1 MTTLNESQVEPN
13 EYAAFVG
20 IDWADKRHAVCLA
33 TGHGD
38 HEIAPLDQSPEA
50 IDAWAQA
57 LHQRF
62 DGRPIGVCIES
73 RRGALISALLK
84 YPWLVLYPINPR
96 QLSSYRD
103 AVNPSGAKD
112 DDGDAGL
119 LCDFLRLHRQ
129 QLRPLELEDA
139 ATREIRGL
147 AEGRRKLVD
156 LRTKLGNQ
164 LRQQLKECFP
174 QALELAG
181 KSMYA
186 EAFLKLL
193 AKFPSLKALQRASP
207 RKLIRYLPR
216 RRKAKD
222 EPAGGIDPRV
232 TRLRASVPL
241 VDDRAIVAAG
251 TRMIEALVQ
260 QLLALNESIRKY
272 DRDLASLMETHP
284 DAELFRSLPGAGAAM
299 APRLIAA
306 FGADRERF
314 ATAQNVQTASGIA
327 PITVQSGKS
336 RATRRRRACSKFVRQ
351 TFHEFADHSLKKSA
365 WALACY
371 RMLRARGKRH
381 HAALRGLAFKWIR
394 ILFRCWQN
402 RTPYD
407 ETRYLQVLKRT
418 NSPLLA
424 FIEAA

>member
-1 MTTLNESQVEPN
+1 MSDPEL
-13 EYAAFVG
+13 AAFVG

-33 TGHGD
+33 TGDG
-38 HEIAPLDQSPEA
+38 EREMAALDQTPEA
-50 IDAWAQA
+50 IDAWAQE
-57 LHQRF
+57 LYERF
-62 DGRPIGVCIES
+62 GGRPVGVCVEL
-73 RRGALISALLK
+73 RRGALIYALVK

-96 QLSSYRD
+96 QLSSYRE
-103 AVNPSGAKD
+103 AMNPSGAKD
-112 DDGDAGL
+112 DDGDADL
-119 LCDFLRLHRQ
+119 LCGFLRLHRG
-129 QLRPLELEDA
+129 QLRPLAIEDA

-193 AKFPSLKALQRASP
+193 AKFPSLKLIQRASP
-207 RKLIRYLPR
+207 RTLVNYLPR
-216 RRKAKD
+216 RRKAD
-222 EPAGGIDPRV
+222 DAPAGGIDPRV
-232 TRLRASVPL
+232 AELRAAVPL
-241 VDDRAIVAAG
+241 VDDRAILAVG

-260 QLLALNESIRKY
+260 QLRALGESIRTY
-272 DRDLASLMETHP
+272 DQDLAKLMDAHP
-284 DAELFRSLPGAGAAM
+284 DAEVFRSLPGAGAAM

-314 ATAQNVQTASGIA
+314 ATAEDVQIASGIA

-351 TFHEFADHSLKKSA
+351 TFHEFADHSLKASA

-371 RMLRARGKRH
+371 RMLRARGMRH
-381 HAALRGLAFKWIR
+381 HAALRSLAFKWIR
-394 ILFRCWQN
+394 ILFRCWQTQ
-402 RTPYD
+402 TPYD
-407 ETRYLQVLKRT
+407 ETRYLQALKRT

-424 FIEAA
+424 FMPAA

>member
-1 MTTLNESQVEPN
+1 MNDPEAL
-13 EYAAFVG
+13 AAFAG
-20 IDWADKRHAVCLA
+20 IDWADKRHVVCLA

-38 HEIAPLDQSPEA
+38 HEIASLDQSPEA
-50 IDAWAQA
+50 IDAWAQD

-119 LCDFLRLHRQ
+119 LCEFLRLHRQ
-129 QLRPLELEDA
+129 QLRPLELEDV

-193 AKFPSLKALQRASP
+193 AKFPSFKALQRASP
-207 RKLIRYLPR
+207 RKLVRYLPR
-216 RRKAKD
+216 RRKAED
-222 EPAGGIDPRV
+222 ESADGIDPRV

-241 VDDRAIVAAG
+241 VDDRAIVAVG

-272 DRDLASLMETHP
+272 DQDLASLMETHP

-306 FGADRERF
+306 FGADRQRF
-314 ATAQNVQTASGIA
+314 ATAEDVQTASGIA

-351 TFHEFADHSLKKSA
+351 TFHEFADHSLKKSE

-371 RMLRARGKRH
+371 RMLRARGMRH

-407 ETRYLQVLKRT
+407 ETRYLQALKRT

-424 FIEAA
+424 FLAAA